1 MGPLWLVTRF
11 CLWLR
16 PRGRPSPK
24 SGGGAWSATVLFTYF
39 LSKWSHPRLKLHPV
53 EVAQVVEPF
62 RKAFVPA
69 PGGHFLSNRSKTV
82 TLNEG
87 RSLHSTWLWGY
98 EKYSIKKASTSN
110 IGWSGFSLGE
120 LPFNIPCRPAEAS
133 GWWKVL
139 HLLVTKSETTKLRTN
154 SGLAVFEASCKSS
167 RPPSKLHRY
176 TSQLESTSG
185 KAVMTNGKIKN
196 IFSSSSTRSW
206 RLAVFLCFSG
216 GTSHFLQK
224 FHIPIP
230 SFSMQLGARL
240 FLLNAP
246 LEGNEFLFCT
256 HLTSCWKTARTQR
269 LTRLEPLHHCCT
281 ETSWLACE
289 PDCARAVP
297 LAELLACHS
306 SLSESFHTCFNLWF
320 STLKMT
326 TQLNAILSSLSGQ
339 EEDAWPFQSVKHQ
352 QNIYRFPHV
361 MCLANP

>member
-1 MGPLWLVTRF
+1 MGPLWLVTCF

-24 SGGGAWSATVLFTYF
+24 SGGGAWSATDLFTYF
-39 LSKWSHPRLKLHPV
+39 LSQWSHPRLKLHPV

-69 PGGHFLSNRSKTV
+69 PGGHLLSNRSKTV

-98 EKYSIKKASTSN
+98 EKYIIKKASTSN

-216 GTSHFLQK
+216 RTSHFLQK

-230 SFSMQLGARL
+230 SLSMQLGAIL

-256 HLTSCWKTARTQR
+256 HLTSCWKTARTKDWQDWNLYITAALR
-269 LTRLEPLHHCCT
+269 QVDLPVSPIVQELCLWQNFLPVIRVFPNHFAHVLTYDFLHWKWQPNWMQFCPLCQAKKRM
-281 ETSWLACE
+281 LG
-289 PDCARAVP
+289 
-297 LAELLACHS
+297 
-306 SLSESFHTCFNLWF
+306 LSR
-320 STLKMT
+320 
-326 TQLNAILSSLSGQ
+326 
-339 EEDAWPFQSVKHQ
+339 V
-352 QNIYRFPHV
+352 
-361 MCLANP
+361 

>member
-1 MGPLWLVTRF
+1 MGPLWLVTCF

-39 LSKWSHPRLKLHPV
+39 LSQWSHPRLKLHPV

-69 PGGHFLSNRSKTV
+69 PGGHLLSNRSKTV

-87 RSLHSTWLWGY
+87 RSLHSTWLWGVW
-98 EKYSIKKASTSN
+98 KIHHQKCIHLQHRVKRLFSWRIAFQYSLQAS
-110 IGWSGFSLGE
+110 WSLGLVE
-120 LPFNIPCRPAEAS
+120 
-133 GWWKVL
+133 VL
-139 HLLVTKSETTKLRTN
+139 QLLVTKSETTKLRTN

-167 RPPSKLHRY
+167 RPPSKLHIY

-185 KAVMTNGKIKN
+185 KAVMANGKIKN

-206 RLAVFLCFSG
+206 RLAVFLVELLTFSKSS
-216 GTSHFLQK
+216 T
-224 FHIPIP
+224 PIP

-352 QNIYRFPHV
+352 QNIYRFPRV